1 MKIIAFCLAIIM
13 AIPVY
18 ASAAVIQPAQTQA
31 SDYLDSYQ
39 AYVYS
44 AGGGEIQV
52 WFTVTG
58 DTYMDDIGSLSI
70 SIYEST
76 DNSTWTFKKT
86 FLHADNPSMLGHN
99 DYFYSGHVSYQG
111 VIGRYYKAYV
121 CIWAGKDGGGD
132 SRYYWTSAKLATRKS
147 ES

>member
-13 AIPVY
+13 AVPVY
-18 ASAAVIQPAQTQA
+18 VGAAVIQPNQPRA

-44 AGGGEIQV
+44 AGGGEVQV

-86 FLHADNPSMLGHN
+86 FLHTDNPSMLGHD
-99 DYFYSGHVSYQG
+99 DYYHSGHVSYQG

-132 SRYYWTSAKLATRKS
+132 SRYYWTSPKLATWKS

>member
-13 AIPVY
+13 AVPVY
-18 ASAAVIQPAQTQA
+18 AGAAVIQPAQTRA

-39 AYVYS
+39 AYVYC
-44 AGGGEIQV
+44 AGSGKMQV
-52 WFTVTG
+52 WFDVTG
-58 DTYMDDIGSLSI
+58 DTYMDDIGALSI
-70 SIYEST
+70 HLYEST
-76 DNSTWTFKKT
+76 DNSTWTQVKYFS
-86 FLHADNPSMLGHN
+86 HADYTDMLGHD
-99 DYFYSGHVSYQG
+99 DYYHSGHVSYQG

-132 SRYYWTSAKLATRKS
+132 SRYYWTSPKLATWKS